1 MFVIETISR
10 SKGHFDACEKTRLCC
25 AGQQTLILIKELCHY
40 TARIQSFGI
49 SAVADVI
56 RGLARPGW
64 TASGLREEVINMS
77 VRFLTAFL
85 KSSGENGIVMLESG
99 GEQKTVLV
107 DRKALM
113 ALGSPPR
120 ADETRLQENVRLLCD
135 IAEAKLLNSLALGQ
149 SIRISEADVTNWKRH
164 H

>member
-1 MFVIETISR
+1 
-10 SKGHFDACEKTRLCC
+10 
-25 AGQQTLILIKELCHY
+25 
-40 TARIQSFGI
+40 
-49 SAVADVI
+49 
-56 RGLARPGW
+56 
-64 TASGLREEVINMS
+64 MS

-120 ADETRLQENVRLLCD
+120 ADETRLQENVQTLCD
-135 IAEAKLLNSLALGQ
+135 IAEAKLLHPVTMGR
-149 SIRISEADVTNWKRH
+149 SIRISEADVTDWKRRH
-164 H
+164 HLR

>member
-1 MFVIETISR
+1 M
-10 SKGHFDACEKTRLCC
+10 
-25 AGQQTLILIKELCHY
+25 ILIKELCHY
-40 TARIQSFGI
+40 TPKI
-49 SAVADVI
+49 SRAASAPFLEI
-56 RGLARPGW
+56 TRGLARPSW
-64 TASGLREEVINMS
+64 KASGLWEEVINMS

-135 IAEAKLLNSLALGQ
+135 IAEAKLSNSVALGQ

>member
-1 MFVIETISR
+1 
-10 SKGHFDACEKTRLCC
+10 
-25 AGQQTLILIKELCHY
+25 
-40 TARIQSFGI
+40 
-49 SAVADVI
+49 
-56 RGLARPGW
+56 
-64 TASGLREEVINMS
+64 MS

-135 IAEAKLLNSLALGQ
+135 IAEAKLSNSVALGQ